1 MANNQILIKR
11 SAVPGKK
18 PTTSNLALGELAINT
33 NDGKIYTRREF
44 TVESELIEEVVEFVG
59 KVPVGNAVYV
69 SVNGQDYNEGQSWDT
84 AFSSMERALEA
95 AWERNAVD
103 PTCLTLIDVGP
114 GIYYTNGHL
123 DMPDNCMIRSVHRT
137 AIFKPNPGYE
147 QRNVFRMGSGCFI
160 EGLLF
165 ENFQIDDNDN
175 PTEGFAFSFRPGAVI
190 FRAPYA
196 HKCAVRSNPTWGY
209 IAPPLDAKNGNP
221 LVPRGAGVVL
231 ADGAVCSPY
240 SIYPNIMTWGA
251 TPVTQNGIG
260 YCAKN
265 GALINAVNAVSIW
278 AHKHFYALDGGQ
290 IILSSCS
297 TQFGDYTLVAKGSR
311 NLVSPQTVNT
321 TNYIIPLSV
330 SDVVVINPQ
339 RCNTALSI
347 QDVASV
353 FIDLNK
359 TTIIDNMWT
368 ALVDGGYTAGW
379 TSADETLTRRDANT
393 YISAIVKVL
402 QHASE
407 SYMLDFARG
416 LFFSDGTKVFS
427 SGKEAAVLFSFE
439 NMRDQILALGVF
451 YINADTIRI
460 VNALVSALE
469 TTITSPVTFTGSVL
483 TNSNAA
489 AAIQSSKA
497 TIINDMLVALVREGY
512 TETWSPAAEAFT
524 VRDAG
529 TLLDAMT
536 NTLIHGDEKYML
548 NFARSLFYSG
558 NPVFTSDKLDA
569 FKYSYYVMRDSVKEL
584 TYVSGDTEKFVEAMF
599 TALSFTVRYP
609 NYDTT
614 TLVADPA
621 SAAVISASKQAIID
635 DLWIALSAGGYTS
648 GWTETDEVFT
658 RRDAG
663 TFLQS
668 LIWVVQTANEKPM
681 LDFAKGLYD
690 TKGVTIIDSNKISA
704 FLFAYNHM
712 RDYISFLPGISPASQ
727 IIINALVTALN
738 TTTTSPVFRSEPST
752 ITAIGHTFTGVLAG
766 VALTKIPPVKNTLSI
781 QDSILELDQ
790 GLVIASGQDDQGN
803 AIFVGGMRIDKDT
816 GELSGPPFE
825 QAVNRIAT
833 RTAISRSF

>member
-18 PTTSNLALGELAINT
+18 PSTSNLALGELAINT

-69 SVNGQDYNEGQSWDT
+69 SVNGHDYNEGHSWDN

-95 AWERNAVD
+95 AWERNTAD
-103 PTCLTLIDVGP
+103 PYCLTLIDVGP
-114 GIYYTNGHL
+114 GYYSTNGHL

-165 ENFQIDDNDN
+165 EDFQIDDMDN

-196 HKCAVRSNPTWGY
+196 HKCAVRSNPSWGY
-209 IAPPLDAKNGNP
+209 IAPPLDAKNANP
-221 LVPRGAGVVL
+221 LVPRGAGVAL
-231 ADGAVCSPY
+231 ADGSVCSPY

-265 GALINAVNAVSIW
+265 GGLINAVNAISIW
-278 AHKHFYALDGGQ
+278 AHKHFYALNGGQ

-297 TQFGDYTLVAKGSR
+297 TQFGDYTLVSKGSR
-311 NLVSPQTVNT
+311 QLVSPVTTNT
-321 TNYIIPLSV
+321 TDYVLPLASA
-330 SDVVVINPQ
+330 DVTMINPQ

-347 QDVASV
+347 QDVAAV
-353 FIDLNK
+353 YIDINK
-359 TTIIDNMWT
+359 QTIIDNMWT
-368 ALVDGGYTAGW
+368 ALVDGGYTVGW
-379 TSADETLTRRDANT
+379 TAEDETFTRRDANT
-393 YISAIVKVL
+393 YLSAIVRVL
-402 QHASE
+402 QTADE

-416 LFFSDGTKVFS
+416 LFYANGTKVFS
-427 SGKEAAVLFSFE
+427 SEKEAAVLFSFE

-460 VNALVSALE
+460 VNALVDALE
-469 TTITSPVTFTGSVL
+469 TTIVTPVTFTGSVL
-483 TNSNAA
+483 TNANAA
-489 AAIQSSKA
+489 ASIQSSKA
-497 TIINDMLVALVREGY
+497 TIINNMWIALVREGY
-512 TETWSPAAEAFT
+512 TNTWTPAAEVFT
-524 VRDAG
+524 RRDAA
-529 TLLDAMT
+529 TLLDAMS
-536 NTLIHGDEKYML
+536 NTLIHGNEKYML

-558 NPVFTSDKLDA
+558 NPVFTADKLNA
-569 FKYSYYVMRDSVKEL
+569 FVYSYNVMRDAVKAL

-599 TALSFTVRYP
+599 TALSFTIRYP
-609 NYDTT
+609 TYATT
-614 TLVADPA
+614 TLVADPVSA
-621 SAAVISASKQAIID
+621 SAIMANASAIIN
-635 DLWIALSAGGYTS
+635 DLWLSLVNGGYTT
-648 GWTETDEVFT
+648 GWTATDEAYT

-668 LIWVVQTANEKPM
+668 LSWVVQTANEKPM
-681 LDFAKGLYD
+681 LDFAKGLFD
-690 TKGVTIIDSNKISA
+690 TLGVSIIDPDKVSA
-704 FLFAYNHM
+704 FLFSFNHI
-712 RDYISFLPGISPASQ
+712 RDYISFLTGVSPTSQ
-727 IIINALVTALN
+727 VIINSLVTSLN
-738 TTTTSPVFRSEPST
+738 TTITSPVFRIEPST

-766 VALTKIPPVKNTLSI
+766 VALTKIPPVKNVSSI

-790 GLVIASGQDDQGN
+790 GIVIASGQDDQGN

>member
-18 PTTSNLALGELAINT
+18 PSTSNLALGELAINT

-69 SVNGQDYNEGQSWDT
+69 SVNGKDYNEGQSWDT
-84 AFSSMERALEA
+84 AFASMERALEA
-95 AWERNAVD
+95 AWERQVND
-103 PTCLTLIDVGP
+103 PAALTLIDVGP
-114 GIYYTNGHL
+114 GIYHTNGHL

-147 QRNVFRMGSGCFI
+147 QKNVFRMGSGCFI

-221 LVPRGAGVVL
+221 LVPRGAGVAL
-231 ADGAVCSPY
+231 ADGSVCSPY

-265 GALINAVNAVSIW
+265 GGLINAVNAVSIW

-297 TQFGDYTLVAKGSR
+297 TQFGDYTLVAKGKR
-311 NLVSPQTVNT
+311 NIVAPQTLIT
-321 TNYIIPLSV
+321 TNYVIPLIAD
-330 SDVVVINPQ
+330 DVVSINPQ
-339 RCNTALSI
+339 LCNTSLSI
-347 QDVASV
+347 QDVAS
-353 FIDLNK
+353 FYIDQNSSS
-359 TTIIDNMWT
+359 IIDNMWT
-368 ALVDGGYTAGW
+368 ALVDGGYTVGW
-379 TSADETLTRRDANT
+379 DSTDEAFTRRDAAT
-393 YISAIVKVL
+393 YLHAITRVL
-402 QHASE
+402 ARADE
-407 SYMLDFARG
+407 RYMLDFARG
-416 LFFSDGTKVFS
+416 LFFSDGSKVFS
-427 SGKEAAVLFSFE
+427 PDKEEAVLFTFE
-439 NMRDQILALGVF
+439 NMRDQIFALGEV
-451 YINADTIRI
+451 YINSASQTII
-460 VNALVSALE
+460 NALVSALE
-469 TTITSPVTFTGSVL
+469 TTITTPSQFTATVAVN
-483 TNSNAA
+483 TTAA
-489 AAIQSSKA
+489 NAIQAAKT
-497 TIINDMLVALVREGY
+497 TIINNMWSFLVLEGY
-512 TETWSPAAEAFT
+512 TEGWSSASEAFT
-524 VRDAG
+524 KRDAG
-529 TLLDAMT
+529 TLLDALV
-536 NTLIHGDEKYML
+536 NTLNSGNESYMI

-558 NPVFTSDKLDA
+558 TPVFTPDKLEA
-569 FKYSYYVMRDSVKEL
+569 FKYSYYFMRDEIKALS
-584 TYVSGDTEKFVEAMF
+584 YVNSSTDRVVDVLF

-609 NYDTT
+609 TYDTT
-614 TLVADPA
+614 TLVADPT
-621 SAAVISASKQAIID
+621 SAAVISTNKQAIIN
-635 DLWIALSAGGYTS
+635 DLWIALVAGGYTT
-648 GWTETDEVFT
+648 GWTATDEVFT

-690 TKGVTIIDSNKISA
+690 TKGVTIIDSGKISA
-704 FLFAYNHM
+704 FLFAYNHI
-712 RDYISFLPGISPASQ
+712 RDYISFLPGVSSTSQ
-727 IIINALVTALN
+727 VIINALVTALN
-738 TTTTSPVFRSEPST
+738 TTTTTPVFRSEPST

-766 VALTKIPPVKNTLSI
+766 VALTKIPPVKNVLSI